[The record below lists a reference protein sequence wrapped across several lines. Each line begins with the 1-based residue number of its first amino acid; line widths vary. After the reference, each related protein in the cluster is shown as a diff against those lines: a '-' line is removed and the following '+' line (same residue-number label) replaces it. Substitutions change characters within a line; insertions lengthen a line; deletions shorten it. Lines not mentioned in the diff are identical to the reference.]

1 MNRRLAVVA
10 GCGLIS
16 ALPPRI
22 SYRDNVE
29 FDEEAAMES
38 KRRMAALE
46 NEKKK
51 EDTRMSQWIDA
62 VFGDAFIAYT
72 HLKALSAFVE
82 AVLRYGLNKDGAPDY
97 VSFLVK
103 PWAGKACGLAFSE
116 SPGLKSGRD
125 LLKPAC
131 PRVG

>member
-1 MNRRLAVVA
+1 
-10 GCGLIS
+10 
-16 ALPPRI
+16 
-22 SYRDNVE
+22 
-29 FDEEAAMES
+29 MES
-38 KRRMAALE
+38 KKRMAALE

-97 VSFLVK
+97 VSFLVEPRPKKEAAVRKTLEELYK
-103 PWAGKACGLAFSE
+103 PKGETKKGKDDEEAGGPMMARKEYFDYVSE
-116 SPGLKSGRD
+116 TI
-125 LLKPAC
+125 
-131 PRVG
+131 

>member
-1 MNRRLAVVA
+1 
-10 GCGLIS
+10 
-16 ALPPRI
+16 
-22 SYRDNVE
+22 
-29 FDEEAAMES
+29 MES

-103 PWAGKACGLAFSE
+103 PWGWKSMGSGVLRLPWPQVGAQSPEPCLPTRQLRGACGTGGAAAE
-116 SPGLKSGRD
+116 EGGGSPQGTRG
-125 LLKPAC
+125 A
-131 PRVG
+131 VQA

>member
-16 ALPPRI
+16 ALPSRI

-38 KRRMAALE
+38 KKRMAALE

-82 AVLRYGLNKDGAPDY
+82 AVLRYGLNKDGTPDY

-103 PWAGKACGLAFSE
+103 PWGW
-116 SPGLKSGRD
+116 KSMGSGILR
-125 LLKPAC
+125 LPW
-131 PRVG
+131 P